1 VAVVTTF
8 SSFRSSELS
17 GPSEV
22 FFYLA
27 LDEKGTIMAFEAILV
42 EIEKLHNVSSR
53 LEGLA
58 EHHPPITDA
67 LLRIAGNVRR
77 TAALLAVVVAV
88 KLHGADGNTSGPETP
103 L

>member
-1 VAVVTTF
+1 VVTTF

-22 FFYLA
+22 VFHLA
-27 LDEKGTIMAFEAILV
+27 LDEKGTIMAFEAILDEV
-42 EIEKLHNVSSR
+42 EKLHNVSSR

-58 EHHPPITDA
+58 EHHPPMTDA
-67 LLRIAGNVRR
+67 LLRIAGNVRG
-77 TAALLAVVVAV
+77 TATLLALVVAV
-88 KLHGADGNTSGPETP
+88 KLHGADGNTFSGPETP